1 MHFYSNLKYW
11 SKKCICPPN
20 NLIIDKLPMRVW
32 QRSFVFCYPLMDII
46 VDKVRLLN
54 QKEKKLLLTVGAFC
68 VVSKSLIPK
77 RSVTCTHNVTHIQ
90 HSNHNLQVLY
100 ASTTLCI
107 KVENGKSSLFVCEHT
122 YIPNLLKKLLMKSAI
137 VRQNM

>member
-11 SKKCICPPN
+11 SKECICPPN
-20 NLIIDKLPMRVW
+20 NLIIDKLSMRVW
-32 QRSFVFCYPLMDII
+32 QRSFVFCYPPMDII
-46 VDKVRLLN
+46 EDKVRLLN
-54 QKEKKLLLTVGAFC
+54 QKEKKLLLTVGAF
-68 VVSKSLIPK
+68 VLLVNLWSPK
-77 RSVTCTHNVTHIQ
+77 RSVTRTHNVMHIQ

-122 YIPNLLKKLLMKSAI
+122 YMPILLKKLLMKSAI